1 MRWYHSGPEPVS
13 RVTAPTLELEQHPG
27 RPTTSPLGAATPS
40 QRRHPGL
47 RTSIRSVRDSGLLLV
62 KAHIDLARA
71 EAAAIA
77 GEVAKVAAFIGIAI
91 VVVLFAINLAIVG
104 TSLFLGEW
112 ILGSLG
118 WGVLHGVLLFIAIAV
133 ASVLLAVGVSGG
145 RVVGAFAVALIVGI
159 LVGVLMALGLPNQAY
174 TSIGESALP
183 GIEPGVRPLL
193 VGVLILGG
201 LGLLLG
207 LIAAFRGAG
216 AGAAVAGLVVGA
228 VIGAISA
235 ATPGV
240 QVGAGIGI
248 AVGYLT
254 WIGLMVL
261 DVSRSGIDVE
271 ALKAKFIPSQTIETS
286 KETLE
291 WLQSKMPPGNT
302 S

>member
-1 MRWYHSGPEPVS
+1 M
-13 RVTAPTLELEQHPG
+13 
-27 RPTTSPLGAATPS
+27 
-40 QRRHPGL
+40 
-47 RTSIRSVRDSGLLLV
+47 
-62 KAHIDLARA
+62 
-71 EAAAIA
+71 
-77 GEVAKVAAFIGIAI
+77 
-91 VVVLFAINLAIVG
+91 
-104 TSLFLGEW
+104 
-112 ILGSLG
+112 
-118 WGVLHGVLLFIAIAV
+118 
-133 ASVLLAVGVSGG
+133 LLAVGVSGG

-159 LVGVLMALGLPNQAY
+159 VVGILMALGLPNQAY

-216 AGAAVAGLVVGA
+216 GGAAVAGLVIGV

-235 ATPGV
+235 LDAGP

-291 WLQSKMPPGNT
+291 WLQSKMPPGN
-302 S
+302 SS

>member
-1 MRWYHSGPEPVS
+1 MPPPRP
-13 RVTAPTLELEQHPG
+13 APP
-27 RPTTSPLGAATPS
+27 
-40 QRRHPGL
+40 PGL

-91 VVVLFAINLAIVG
+91 AVVLFALILAVVG

-145 RVVGAFAVALIVGI
+145 RVVGAFAFALIVGI
-159 LVGVLMALGLPNQAY
+159 IVGALMALGLPNQAY

-216 AGAAVAGLVVGA
+216 AGAAVAGLIVGA

>member
-1 MRWYHSGPEPVS
+1 M
-13 RVTAPTLELEQHPG
+13 
-27 RPTTSPLGAATPS
+27 
-40 QRRHPGL
+40 

-77 GEVAKVAAFIGIAI
+77 GEVARVAAFIGIAI
-91 VVVLFAINLAIVG
+91 VIVLFAITLAVVG

-133 ASVLLAVGVSGG
+133 ACVLLAVGVSGG
-145 RVVGAFAVALIVGI
+145 RVVGAFVLALIVGI

-174 TSIGESALP
+174 TSIGESVMP

-207 LIAAFRGAG
+207 VIAALRDGG
-216 AGAAVAGLVVGA
+216 GGAAVVGLVVGA

-235 ATPGV
+235 ATPGI

-291 WLQSKMPPGNT
+291 WLQSKMPPGN
-302 S
+302 SS

>member
-1 MRWYHSGPEPVS
+1 VP
-13 RVTAPTLELEQHPG
+13 
-27 RPTTSPLGAATPS
+27 PL
-40 QRRHPGL
+40 GL
-47 RTSIRSVRDSGLLLV
+47 RTSIRSVRDSGLGLL

-77 GEVAKVAAFIGIAI
+77 DEVKRVAAFVGIAI
-91 VVVLFAINLAIVG
+91 AVVLFAVILAVIG

-118 WGVLHGVLLFIAIAV
+118 WGVLHGVLLFVAIAV

-145 RVVGAFAVALIVGI
+145 RVGGAFVIALIVGI
-159 LVGVLMALGLPNQAY
+159 IVGLLMVFGLPNQAY
-174 TSIGESALP
+174 TAIGESALP
-183 GIEPGVRPLL
+183 GVEPGVRPLL
-193 VGVLILGG
+193 VGVIILGG

-207 LIAAFRGAG
+207 LIAALRGAG
-216 AGAAVAGLVVGA
+216 AGAAVGGVVVGA
-228 VIGAISA
+228 IIGAISA
-235 ATPGV
+235 ATPGT

-254 WIGLMVL
+254 WIGLMIL
-261 DVSRSGIDVE
+261 DVSRSGIDIE